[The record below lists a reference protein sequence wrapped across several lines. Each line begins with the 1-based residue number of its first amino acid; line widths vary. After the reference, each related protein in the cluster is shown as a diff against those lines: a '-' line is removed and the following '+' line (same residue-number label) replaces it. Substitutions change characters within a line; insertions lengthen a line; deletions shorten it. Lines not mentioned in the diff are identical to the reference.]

1 LNYYIDIN
9 QKLRVNT
16 EKNNYDDG
24 LEEFSTQILWVNE
37 GIKLLDII
45 EKVKFAYII
54 TKKLY
59 IFHDFKYRGNILIK
73 I

>member
-1 LNYYIDIN
+1 MNYYIDIN

-59 IFHDFKYRGNILIK
+59 IFHDS
-73 I
+73 